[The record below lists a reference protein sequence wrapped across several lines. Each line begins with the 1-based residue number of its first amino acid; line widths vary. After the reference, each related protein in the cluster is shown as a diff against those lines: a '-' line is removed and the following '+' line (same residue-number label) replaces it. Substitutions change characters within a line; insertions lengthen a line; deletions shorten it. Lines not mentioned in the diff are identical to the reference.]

1 MINNQRGLT
10 FLELLI
16 ILVIGSILAVFA
28 NTVFGTS
35 EVDCDSPGGKQ
46 SPMMRARI
54 GQVTGDI
61 GKIHMEIGKFEL
73 SYNRY
78 PVSLAEAGLD
88 DVLDPWGNPYQYLVV
103 LGRTD
108 LGPVRKDHN
117 LLPVNTG
124 YDLYSMGPD
133 GATASP
139 FTSVGGQD
147 DIVMA
152 NDGDYFGLACE
163 YNGSGKN

>member
-1 MINNQRGLT
+1 MINKQRGLT

-28 NTVFGTS
+28 NALYGS
-35 EVDCDSPGGKQ
+35 GEVDCDNPGSKQ

-54 GQVTGDI
+54 SQVTGDI
-61 GKIHMEIGKFEL
+61 GKIHMQISKFEL

-78 PVSLAEAGLD
+78 PVSLAEAGAD
-88 DVLDPWGNPYQYLVV
+88 DVLDPWGNPYQYFVV
-103 LGRTD
+103 FGNESS
-108 LGPVRKDHN
+108 GAVRKDHN
-117 LLPVNTG
+117 LHPVNSG

-133 GATASP
+133 GVTSSP
-139 FTSVGGQD
+139 FTSTGGRD